1 MCSFWENISVP
12 PTASI
17 LRFSDSG
24 QRIRP
29 VHGVCLG
36 HVFPQTVAVTF
47 HVDDPAVMEWPVQ
60 DGGGD
65 DRVAEQLLSVS
76 EAFIGGD
83 RELLSFLMR
92 PPKG

>member
-1 MCSFWENISVP
+1 VYPFWENISVP
-12 PTASI
+12 PAASI
-17 LRFSDSG
+17 LRFSDRG

-29 VHGVCLG
+29 VRGVCLE
-36 HVFPQTVAVTF
+36 HVFPQTVAATF
-47 HVDDPAVMEWPVQ
+47 DVDDPAVMEWPVQ
-60 DGGGD
+60 DCGGN

-83 RELLSFLMR
+83 RELSSFLMR